1 MVQAV
6 ATIKVVGTTPEP
18 TPRKGAEMLRFL
30 AVIIFAL
37 MSFSGTGAFAAD
49 APKPAGRTYTINP
62 GDEIE
67 IYVWGEDR
75 LQRVVR
81 ILPDGSFAFPLV
93 GRIIAA
99 GKTPTAIETEI
110 SQGLKAQYRGEVP
123 QVTVSVKAPSGMTFS
138 IIGKVK
144 GPGTFTP
151 GRYLNILEALS
162 LSGGADEYANLD
174 NVTIIRK
181 TAAGIQVMKVKLSA
195 VFKGSATIT
204 AESLPQIETGDT
216 VIVP

>member
-6 ATIKVVGTTPEP
+6 ATIKVVGTTPKP
-18 TPRKGAEMLRFL
+18 APRKGAEMLRFL
-30 AVIIFAL
+30 AVIIFAF
-37 MSFSGTGAFAAD
+37 MSFSGTMAFAAD
-49 APKPAGRTYTINP
+49 APKAAGRTYTINP

-67 IYVWGEDR
+67 IYVWGEER
-75 LQRVVR
+75 LQRMVR

-110 SQGLKAQYRGEVP
+110 SQGLKTQYRGEVP

-162 LSGGADEYANLD
+162 LSGGADEFANLD

-181 TAAGIQVMKVKLSA
+181 AATGLQIIKVRLSA
-195 VFKGSATIT
+195 VLKGSATIT
-204 AESLPQIETGDT
+204 AESLPLIETGDT

>member
-6 ATIKVVGTTPEP
+6 VTIKVAGTTPGP
-18 TPRKGAEMLRFL
+18 TSRKGAEMLRFL
-30 AVIIFAL
+30 AVIIFATL
-37 MSFSGTGAFAAD
+37 SFYGTVAFAAD
-49 APKPAGRTYTINP
+49 APKVTGRTYTINP

-67 IYVWGEDR
+67 IYVWGEER

-81 ILPDGSFAFPLV
+81 VLPDGSFAFPLV
-93 GRIIAA
+93 GRVIAA

-110 SQGLKAQYRGEVP
+110 SQGLKTQYRGEVP
-123 QVTVSVKAPSGMTFS
+123 QVTVSVKSPSGMTFS

-151 GRYLNILEALS
+151 GRYLNILEALT
-162 LSGGADEYANLD
+162 LSGGPDEFANLD

-181 TAAGIQVMKVKLSA
+181 TAAGIQIIKVRLSQ
-195 VFKGSATIT
+195 VLKGSPSIT

>member
-6 ATIKVVGTTPEP
+6 ATIKMVGTTSKP

-30 AVIIFAL
+30 AVIIFAF
-37 MSFSGTGAFAAD
+37 MSFSGTMASAAD
-49 APKPAGRTYTINP
+49 APKSAGRTYTINP

-67 IYVWGEDR
+67 IYVWGEER

-93 GRIIAA
+93 GRIVAA
-99 GKTPTAIETEI
+99 GKTPMAIETEI
-110 SQGLKAQYRGEVP
+110 SQGLKTQYRGEVP
-123 QVTVSVKAPSGMTFS
+123 QVTVSVRSPSGMTFS

-162 LSGGADEYANLD
+162 LSGGADEFANLD

-181 TAAGIQVMKVKLSA
+181 TATGIQIMKVRLSA
-195 VFKGSATIT
+195 VFKGSASIT

>member
-6 ATIKVVGTTPEP
+6 ATIKVIGTTPKL

-30 AVIIFAL
+30 AVIIFAF
-37 MSFSGTGAFAAD
+37 MSFFGTSARAAD
-49 APKPAGRTYTINP
+49 APKTMGRTYTINP

-67 IYVWGEDR
+67 IYVWGEER
-75 LQRVVR
+75 LQRQVR

-93 GRIIAA
+93 GRVMAT
-99 GKTPTAIETEI
+99 GKTPTAIEVEI
-110 SQGLKAQYRGEVP
+110 SQGLKTQYRGEVP
-123 QVTVSVKAPSGMTFS
+123 QVTVSVKSPSGMTFS
-138 IIGKVK
+138 IVGKVK

-162 LSGGADEYANLD
+162 LSGGPDEYANLD

-181 TAAGIQVMKVKLSA
+181 TTTGIQIMKVRLGA
-195 VFKGSATIT
+195 VFKGSAAIT
-204 AESLPQIETGDT
+204 AESLPLIETGDT

>member
-1 MVQAV
+1 MVQAI

-18 TPRKGAEMLRFL
+18 TSRKGAEMLRFL
-30 AVIIFAL
+30 AVIIFAF
-37 MSFSGTGAFAAD
+37 MSFSGTAAFAAD
-49 APKPAGRTYTINP
+49 APKATGRTYTINP

-67 IYVWGEDR
+67 IYVWGEER

-93 GRIIAA
+93 GRVIAA

-110 SQGLKAQYRGEVP
+110 SQGLKTQYRGEVP
-123 QVTVSVKAPSGMTFS
+123 QVTVSVKSPSGMTFS

-151 GRYLNILEALS
+151 GRYLNILEALT
-162 LSGGADEYANLD
+162 LSGGPDEFAALD

-181 TAAGIQVMKVKLSA
+181 TATGIQIIKVRLSQ
-195 VFKGSATIT
+195 VLKGSPSI
-204 AESLPQIETGDT
+204 TGDT